1 MNMSNDTRP
10 TWSGFAGNI
19 NLTTGDI
26 QDWSLDQLYNFE
38 TFQATEDLLAS
49 RRFIEEY
56 DETGN
61 NFAGF

>member
-1 MNMSNDTRP
+1 M
-10 TWSGFAGNI
+10 GVAE
-19 NLTTGDI
+19 DI
-26 QDWSLDQLYNFE
+26 F
-38 TFQATEDLLAS
+38 AS